1 MFKQAVKYAAKLR
14 LAIAGP
20 SGGGKTYT
28 ALAIASHLGKR
39 IALVDTE
46 HGSASKYADMFTF
59 DVLEL
64 RPPFHPDRFGEAIR
78 AAAAAGYDVL
88 ILDSLTHAWNG
99 EGGLLDLVDEIA
111 RRMKTSN
118 TFAAW
123 KDATPIQNRL
133 IEAIVGA
140 ELHVI
145 ATMRSKQDYV
155 LESVERN
162 GRTVQQPKK
171 VGMAPVQRDS
181 MEYEFDVFLDMD
193 VDNNA
198 IVQKTRCPQLA
209 GRVFAKP
216 GADVAGILR
225 DWLGGQTPTPATQA
239 ARPMPSTGNGS
250 APPPTDWRVEAL
262 RAKDVSG
269 WATAAY
275 QLPGTAN
282 ALEDAAATQRWY
294 EHVIGAFNPQ
304 TNAAALGALDRY
316 VSAVAD
322 GAKKPLAIEK
332 ARRVYAADTASAAA
346 EDGSMS
352 RRDVAPLFEEAGP
365 DVGDGDNMPMSG

>member
-216 GADVAGILR
+216 GADVAGILQ
-225 DWLGGQTPTPATQA
+225 DWLGGQNPTTATKTAQPAPVA
-239 ARPMPSTGNGS
+239 PSVTANGNGHTPPPADS
-250 APPPTDWRVEAL
+250 APAGLPDEHRIADL
-262 RAKDVSG
+262 RAS
-269 WATAAY
+269 
-275 QLPGTAN
+275 LEAN
-282 ALEDAAATQRWY
+282 TR
-294 EHVIGAFNPQ
+294 P
-304 TNAAALGALDRY
+304 T
-316 VSAVAD
+316 
-322 GAKKPLAIEK
+322 LAS
-332 ARRVYAADTASAAA
+332 VASAAA
-346 EDGSMS
+346 ATGLYTHDDHALQAMKGFPFPDGVKVIGSKKVS
-352 RRDVAPLFEEAGP
+352 REGALKVFDWLMARKAEPDPAELPFLPGP

>member
-1 MFKQAVKYAAKLR
+1 MFKQAVKYAARLR

-28 ALAIASHLGKR
+28 ALAIASHLGRR

-64 RPPFHPDRFGEAIR
+64 RPPFHPDRFCEAIR

-216 GADVAGILR
+216 GADVAGILQ
-225 DWLGGQTPTPATQA
+225 DWLGGQTPTPVTQA
-239 ARPMPSTGNGS
+239 ARPAPAPVAPSATANGNGNGHT
-250 APPPTDWRVEAL
+250 PPPPAGNAPAGLPDEHRIADL
-262 RAKDVSG
+262 RAS
-269 WATAAY
+269 
-275 QLPGTAN
+275 LEAN
-282 ALEDAAATQRWY
+282 TR
-294 EHVIGAFNPQ
+294 P
-304 TNAAALGALDRY
+304 T
-316 VSAVAD
+316 
-322 GAKKPLAIEK
+322 LAS
-332 ARRVYAADTASAAA
+332 VASAAA
-346 EDGSMS
+346 ATGLYTHDDHALQAMKGFPFPDGVKAVGSKKVS
-352 RRDVAPLFEEAGP
+352 REGALKVFDWLMARKAGPDAGEFEPAGP